1 MDWRKLLGVGAIFL
15 LSLNLS
21 VPVKAQFFEQTN
33 VNNSTS
39 LIDVTL
45 KTQEGQTFNQLIQQA
60 EIQAVSLIEQEFAN
74 NPRITEITVTIL
86 GDRQGQQAPLLFSK
100 VSRTDWQQQ
109 PIIREW
115 TKYFATSAVLLGFN
129 APQTIPAPAAQSTP
143 SNLPN
148 QSAPPPSANNAA
160 PINAVPPTTPSATNA
175 PAPTGGAS
183 LEETDPGYR

>member
-1 MDWRKLLGVGAIFL
+1 MNGKKLLSAVAIL
-15 LSLNLS
+15 LLGIGS
-21 VPVKAQFFEQTN
+21 VNFPVKAQIN
-33 VNNSTS
+33 PINSARQ
-39 LIDVTL
+39 IDFTL
-45 KTQEGQTFNQLIQQA
+45 KTQNDQTFNQLIQQA
-60 EIQAVSLIEQEFAN
+60 EIQAISLIEQEFAN
-74 NPRITEITVTIL
+74 NPSVAEIAVTVL

-109 PIIREW
+109 PIIRQW

-129 APQTIPAPAAQSTP
+129 SPQTIPAPAAQSTP
-143 SNLPN
+143 SNPPT

-160 PINAVPPTTPSATNA
+160 PANAVPPTPPSANNT